1 MKKANLPG
9 LSAESSLYTR
19 GTPYQMAAGRGVGHG
34 ATVVI
39 PQLPRS
45 LRCGVA
51 LAAADAICRVASASA
66 CIGALIRA
74 ERVCED

>member
-9 LSAESSLYTR
+9 FSAASSLYTR
-19 GTPYQMAAGRGVGHG
+19 ETPYHMAAGRRSGHG

-39 PQLPRS
+39 PQLPRL

-51 LAAADAICRVASASA
+51 LAAADAICKVASASA
-66 CIGALIRA
+66 CIGALINA
-74 ERVCED
+74 ERVCGD